1 LYSNIFSFF
10 LSKMDFIEGSS
21 KWLYHSCLESGGVC
35 EMLADDVEAAE
46 DLVKKLQVQ
55 LAAAKKSLDKLKAQ
69 EEAARLSHIE
79 NIQKY
84 EEQLQKEQQLNLK
97 QT

>member
-1 LYSNIFSFF
+1 
-10 LSKMDFIEGSS
+10 MDFIEGSS
-21 KWLYHSCLESGGVC
+21 NWLYHSYLDSASVC
-35 EMLADDVEAAE
+35 EILADKVEAAE
-46 DLVKKLQVQ
+46 DLLKKLQVQ
-55 LAAAKKSLDKLKAQ
+55 LTAAKKSLDELKAQ

-84 EEQLQKEQQLNLK
+84 EEQLEKEQQLNLK

>member
-1 LYSNIFSFF
+1 MN
-10 LSKMDFIEGSS
+10 FIEGSS
-21 KWLYHSCLESGGVC
+21 DWLYHSCLESGGVC

-69 EEAARLSHIE
+69 EEAARSSHIE

-84 EEQLQKEQQLNLK
+84 EEQLHKEQQLNLK

>member
-1 LYSNIFSFF
+1 
-10 LSKMDFIEGSS
+10 
-21 KWLYHSCLESGGVC
+21 
-35 EMLADDVEAAE
+35 
-46 DLVKKLQVQ
+46 LVKKLQVQ

-84 EEQLQKEQQLNLK
+84 EEQLHKEQQLNLK